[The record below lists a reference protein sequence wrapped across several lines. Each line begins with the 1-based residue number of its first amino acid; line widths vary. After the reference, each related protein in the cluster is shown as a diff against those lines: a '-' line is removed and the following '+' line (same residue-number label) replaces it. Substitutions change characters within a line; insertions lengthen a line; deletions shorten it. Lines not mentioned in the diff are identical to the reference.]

1 MTTPAPTLGIDM
13 RLKSAILC
21 CACTAYGPS
30 FATAQQPASANPA
43 DPQAAVPAVRHESA
57 FASYRPMRDEKPA
70 PWREVNDEVGRVGG
84 HLGIF
89 RHNGTGTAGGHAGHA
104 TGAKK

>member
-1 MTTPAPTLGIDM
+1 M

-21 CACTAYGPS
+21 CACTAFGPS
-30 FATAQQPASANPA
+30 FAAAQQPANANPA
-43 DPQAAVPAVRHESA
+43 DPQAAVPAARHESA
-57 FASYRPMRDEKPA
+57 FAGYRQMRDEKPA

-89 RHNGTGTAGGHAGHA
+89 RNRASGTGTAGGHAGHA